1 MNVVFLTWLSDLF
14 EGVEGPGT
22 MFCKAGIEVYNQC
35 ISVLT
40 GILLSDLN
48 SSSGSAATFSD
59 AWNSIIG
66 GGAYSLMLA
75 ISGVFAF
82 VFFYTGWV
90 RESVDLTKITNW
102 EANISLFIR
111 LGIAVAAVTQV
122 ARLMP
127 KIISAGVGVGLKM
140 NPGNCQIDSGVAN
153 DMMEGISPLLGWL
166 FGMIYFLVLVV
177 CGAMLLFIGI
187 KRLMKLVVLGCLA
200 PPMLATA
207 AGGNGINR
215 SAVVWTRTFISTAF
229 SNVAII
235 LALVVS
241 SKFMPLEI
249 LPPDQTTTGIILGV
263 VTIVKVV
270 MVSGF
275 AKAAETL
282 LDRLLGV
289 T

>member
-200 PPMLATA
+200 PPMRATA

>member
-200 PPMLATA
+200 PPMLSTA

>member
-14 EGVEGPGT
+14 EGAEGPGT

-40 GILLSDLN
+40 GILLSDLD
-48 SSSGSAATFSD
+48 SSSGSAATFTD

-66 GGAYSLMLA
+66 GSAYSLMLA

-82 VFFYTGWV
+82 VFFYIGWV

-140 NPGNCQIDSGVAN
+140 NPGNCQIDSNVAN

-166 FGMIYFLVLVV
+166 FGMIYFLVLIV

-200 PPMLATA
+200 PPMLATV

-215 SAVVWTRTFISTAF
+215 SAIVWTRTFISTAF
-229 SNVAII
+229 SNVAVI

-241 SKFMPLEI
+241 AKFMPLEI
-249 LPPDQTTTGIILGV
+249 LPPEQTTTGIILGV